1 MPQELLVYV
10 LVIIFAGS
18 LSLFLSLYAHLNL
31 KNAPGAK
38 PYIAV
43 TILSTIFTY
52 SYAFELCSNS
62 LEQIKFWLKI
72 EYLAMPFIP
81 VFILLMCLEYIGIR
95 LKNWVY
101 YILFITPIVTIF
113 MHDTNDLHHLY
124 YKSVSLRNDLPFPI
138 VKLEYG
144 LFFYVHSIFLF
155 LCLMISIIMLLVRLR
170 KAVFRFKVQI
180 FMMVAGLIMPIV
192 ANHFYLNG
200 LSPYGIDLGPVS
212 MSISFLFHG
221 SALLTFQMFN
231 VAPIARDT
239 VFESMKDGVIV
250 LSQNNNRVLDYN
262 HAMKD
267 VLPILNKH
275 VIGKPIKDILYDNQ
289 YLLELINNGQSC
301 DYELLINSQ
310 TIHYNIRFA
319 PVLNKNGMTIG
330 QILTFTNITERIYL
344 LKKLKRLAS
353 IDGLTQIFNKSFF
366 MNRYEEVFNELK
378 ATGDNIAVIMFDIDH
393 FKSVNDTFGHEVG
406 DIVLS
411 SVSKLAKDHLRSS
424 DIIGRYG
431 GEEFVICLP
440 NTNILE
446 AYKLADDIREKIA
459 EWKTSIND
467 KKIQVTSSFG
477 ITSTQFLIGD
487 ENKTM
492 QSLIREADQA
502 LYVAKNSGRDR
513 VEIFNL
519 VHEYSR

>member
-1 MPQELLVYV
+1 MPQELLFYV
-10 LVIIFAGS
+10 LVIVFAGS

-43 TILSTIFTY
+43 TIFSTIFTY
-52 SYAFELCSNS
+52 SYAFELCSKS

-95 LKNWVY
+95 LKNWIY

-124 YKSVSLRNDLPFPI
+124 YKSVSLRSDFPFPI
-138 VKLEYG
+138 VNLEYG
-144 LFFYVHSIFLF
+144 PFFYVHSIYLF
-155 LCLMISIIMLLVRLR
+155 LCLMFSIIMLLVRLR
-170 KAVFRFKVQI
+170 KAVFRFKIQI
-180 FMMVAGLIMPIV
+180 FMMIAGLIMPIV

-221 SALLTFQMFN
+221 SALITFQMFN

-250 LSQNNNRVLDYN
+250 LSQNNRVLDYN
-262 HAMKD
+262 QAMKD

-275 VIGKPIKDILYDNQ
+275 AIGKQIKDILLGHNH
-289 YLLELINNGQSC
+289 LLELIKKGQSC
-301 DYELLINSQ
+301 DYELLMNRQ
-310 TIHYNIRFA
+310 TIHYNIRFS
-319 PVLNKNGMTIG
+319 PVLNKNGMTVG

-366 MNRYEEVFNELK
+366 MNKYEEVFNELK
-378 ATGDNIAVIMFDIDH
+378 AKGENIAVVMFDIDH
-393 FKSVNDTFGHEVG
+393 FKSVNDTYGHEVG
-406 DIVLS
+406 DVVLS
-411 SVSKLAKDHLRSS
+411 YVSKLAKEHLRKS
-424 DIIGRYG
+424 DFIGRYG
-431 GEEFVICLP
+431 GEEFVICMP

-446 AYKLADDIREKIA
+446 AYKIADHIREKIA
-459 EWKTSIND
+459 ERKTRIND
-467 KKIQVTSSFG
+467 NDIQVTSSFG
-477 ITSTQFLIGD
+477 VTSTQFLIGD

-513 VEIFNL
+513 VEIFEL
-519 VHEYSR
+519 VHEYSH

>member
-1 MPQELLVYV
+1 MPHELIFYV

-38 PYIAV
+38 QYIAV

-52 SYAFELCSNS
+52 SYVFELCSKS

-95 LKNWVY
+95 LKNWIY
-101 YILFITPIVTIF
+101 YILFIPPIVTIF

-124 YKSVSLRNDLPFPI
+124 YKSFSLNSEIPFPI

-144 LFFYVHSIFLF
+144 PFFYVHSIFLF
-155 LCLMISIIMLLVRLR
+155 LCLMISMIMLFVRLR
-170 KAVFRFKVQI
+170 KAAVFRFKIQI
-180 FMMVAGLIMPIV
+180 FMMIAGLIMPIA

-250 LSQNNNRVLDYN
+250 LSQNNRVVDYN

-275 VIGKPIKDILYDNQ
+275 MIGKPIDDILCDHH
-289 YLLELINNGQSC
+289 YLFELIQKGQSC
-301 DYELLINSQ
+301 DCELLINSQ
-310 TIHYNIRFA
+310 NIHYNIRFA
-319 PVLNKNGMTIG
+319 PVLNKNGITVG

-366 MNRYEEVFNELK
+366 MNRYEEVYNELK
-378 ATGDNIAVIMFDIDH
+378 AMGENIAVVMFDIDH
-393 FKSVNDTFGHEVG
+393 FKNVNDTFGHEVG

-411 SVSKLAKDHLRSS
+411 SVAKLAKDHLRSS
-424 DIIGRYG
+424 DLIGRYG

-446 AYKLADDIREKIA
+446 AYKMADHIREKIA
-459 EWKTSIND
+459 EWKTNIND
-467 KKIQVTSSFG
+467 EEIQVTSSFG
-477 ITSTQFLIGD
+477 VTSTQFLIGD
-487 ENKTM
+487 EIKTM

-502 LYVAKNSGRDR
+502 LYVAKNGGRDR
-513 VEIFNL
+513 VEMFEQ
-519 VHEYSR
+519 VHEYSH

>member
-1 MPQELLVYV
+1 MPQELLFYV
-10 LVIIFAGS
+10 LVIVFAGS
-18 LSLFLSLYAHLNL
+18 LSLFLSLYAYLNL
-31 KNAPGAK
+31 RNAPGAK

-43 TILSTIFTY
+43 TFLSTIFTY
-52 SYAFELCSNS
+52 SYAFELCSQS

-81 VFILLMCLEYIGIR
+81 VLILLMCLEYIGIK
-95 LKNWVY
+95 LKNWIY
-101 YILFITPIVTIF
+101 YVLFVTPIVTIF

-124 YKSVSLRNDLPFPI
+124 YKSVSLRSDLPFPI
-138 VKLEYG
+138 VNLEYG
-144 LFFYVHSIFLF
+144 PFFYVHSIYLI
-155 LCLMISIIMLLVRLR
+155 LCLLFSMSILIVRIR
-170 KAVFRFKVQI
+170 KAVFRFKIQI
-180 FMMVAGLIMPIV
+180 FMMIAGLIMPIV

-250 LSQNNNRVLDYN
+250 LSQNNRVLDYN

-267 VLPILNKH
+267 VLPMLNKQG
-275 VIGKPIKDILYDNQ
+275 IGKQIQDVLYEHNQ
-289 YLLELINNGQSC
+289 LLALINNGESF
-301 DYELLINSQ
+301 DYEMLMDRQ
-310 TIHYNIRFA
+310 TIHYNIRFS
-319 PVLNKNGMTIG
+319 PVLNKNGMTVG
-330 QILTFTNITERIYL
+330 RILTFTNITERMYL

-353 IDGLTQIFNKSFF
+353 IDGLTQIYNKSFF
-366 MNRYEEVFNELK
+366 MNKYKEVFNELK
-378 ATGDNIAVIMFDIDH
+378 ARGENIAVVMFDIDH

-411 SVSKLAKDHLRSS
+411 YVSKLAKDHLRSS
-424 DIIGRYG
+424 DFIGRYG
-431 GEEFVICLP
+431 GEEFVICMP
-440 NTNILE
+440 NTSILE
-446 AYKLADDIREKIA
+446 AYKLAYHIREKIA
-459 EWKTSIND
+459 EWNTRIND
-467 KKIQVTSSFG
+467 NDIQVTSSFG
-477 ITSTQFLIGD
+477 VTSTHLVIGD

-513 VEIFNL
+513 VEMFEP
-519 VHEYSR
+519 VHDYSR

>member
-1 MPQELLVYV
+1 MPQELLFYV

-52 SYAFELCSNS
+52 SYAFELCSKS

-95 LKNWVY
+95 LKNWIY

-124 YKSVSLRNDLPFPI
+124 YNSVSLRSDLPFPI

-144 LFFYVHSIFLF
+144 PFFYIHSIYLF

-170 KAVFRFKVQI
+170 NAVFRFKIQI
-180 FMMVAGLIMPIV
+180 FMMVAGLIMPII

-250 LSQNNNRVLDYN
+250 LSQNNRVVDYN

-275 VIGKPIKDILYDNQ
+275 VIGKQIKDILYDHH

-301 DYELLINSQ
+301 DYELLINKQ

-319 PVLNKNGMTIG
+319 PVLNKNGMIVG

-353 IDGLTQIFNKSFF
+353 IDGLTQLFNKTFF

-378 ATGDNIAVIMFDIDH
+378 ATGENIAVVMFDIDY
-393 FKSVNDTFGHEVG
+393 FKKVNDTFGHETG
-406 DIVLS
+406 DIILS
-411 SVSKLAKDHLRSS
+411 NVSKLAKDNVRSS
-424 DIIGRYG
+424 DLIGRYG
-431 GEEFVICLP
+431 GEEFVICMP

-446 AYKLADDIREKIA
+446 AYKIADHIRKIIA

-467 KKIQVTSSFG
+467 KEIQVTSSFG
-477 ITSTQFLIGD
+477 VTSTQFLIGD

-502 LYVAKNSGRDR
+502 LYVAKNNGRDR
-513 VEIFNL
+513 VEIFEL
-519 VHEYSR
+519 LHEYSR